1 MDWIKE
7 SLEYAP
13 AFIDIMGV
21 IILLI
26 GFIRGTF
33 EFFKMEVYR
42 LKRNKIQFRMMQILR
57 CNMGLYIL
65 LALDFMITSD
75 IIKSMFHK
83 DMDDLINL
91 ASIVVLRTLI
101 GYFLGKEVEE
111 IHADKAK
118 GDTKSIENEK

>member
-1 MDWIKE
+1 
-7 SLEYAP
+7 
-13 AFIDIMGV
+13 
-21 IILLI
+21 
-26 GFIRGTF
+26 
-33 EFFKMEVYR
+33 
-42 LKRNKIQFRMMQILR
+42 MQILR

-83 DMDDLINL
+83 DMDDLIHL

-111 IHADKAK
+111 IHVNKEDVDHKR
-118 GDTKSIENEK
+118 IENGK